1 MKKTTLR
8 MLLGLSLLVV
18 AGACSAEVPPLPT
31 EPKKEEPPPP
41 PSTGFRNLAAPAIYA

>member
-1 MKKTTLR
+1 MKTITLR
-8 MLLGLSLLVV
+8 MLLGLSLLAGV
-18 AGACSAEVPPLPT
+18 GACSAETPPLPT

>member
-8 MLLGLSLLVV
+8 MLLGLSLLAV
-18 AGACSAEVPPLPT
+18 AGACSAETPPLPT

-41 PSTGFRNLAAPAIYA
+41 PSTGFRTVATPAIYA